1 MQIAGLKRETTF
13 IFSKTLSI
21 FFSVILISIH
31 KFICIN
37 SYMNTQGKKRKKKK
51 DNLQFF
57 ILDWYTLYNLPFP
70 SHTLQFAKLF
80 QRNHILHEFSSWPLV
95 EPSRYLFLHLKWN
108 VFRMLIF
115 FSFFFLFYLHL
126 LLLKPIIMMSLNMF
140 M

>member
-1 MQIAGLKRETTF
+1 MQIAKQEEQQDFVFR
-13 IFSKTLSI
+13 KTLSI

-37 SYMNTQGKKRKKKK
+37 SYMNTQEKKEQK

-80 QRNHILHEFSSWPLV
+80 QRNHISHEFSSWPLV
-95 EPSRYLFLHLKWN
+95 EPSRYLFLHLKMKC
-108 VFRMLIF
+108 FQDACLS
-115 FSFFFLFYLHL
+115 FSLTLPS
-126 LLLKPIIMMSLNMF
+126 LLKTIIMMSLNMF